1 MSKKLSERMNTL
13 LDSNRGTGLFWVDN
27 FSDWVQKVAA
37 LEAKLEAMERL
48 RVRYCIWTE
57 NEDGYYDTD
66 CDQSFVLN
74 DGGPLAPH
82 GFKFCVYCGRPI
94 TEKPYVVAV
103 EQDQEEQED
112 VRH

>member
-1 MSKKLSERMNTL
+1 MSESM
-13 LDSNRGTGLFWVDN
+13 GGPI
-27 FSDWVQKVAA
+27 
-37 LEAKLEAMERL
+37 
-48 RVRYCIWTE
+48 CIWTE
-57 NEDGYYDTD
+57 NDDGYYDTD

-103 EQDQEEQED
+103 EQDQEEEE
-112 VRH
+112 